1 MSASSATEVA
11 SKARAYR
18 AVTLKKVDGRS
29 RLGRVMR
36 QTRAALLQH
45 FNGRPSAT
53 QRILIER
60 AVTKAG
66 YLARLDSEALSPDGM
81 SDHRRREYQ
90 AADNSYRLILR
101 ELGLKSLPERAPSLS
116 DHLTRAASRAR
127 TAPRSAGA
135 REAPGTPEAA
145 SGPREDAAA

>member
-1 MSASSATEVA
+1 MSVAQALRVGNRRVTALLETQPSAIP
-11 SKARAYR
+11 KARGYR

-36 QTRAALLQH
+36 QVRADLLQH
-45 FNGRPSAT
+45 FGGQPSAT

-101 ELGLKSLPERAPSLS
+101 ELGLKSVPVRRASSLAEIQA
-116 DHLTRAASRAR
+116 TATPRPKPAPAS
-127 TAPRSAGA
+127 P
-135 REAPGTPEAA
+135 PG
-145 SGPREDAAA
+145 